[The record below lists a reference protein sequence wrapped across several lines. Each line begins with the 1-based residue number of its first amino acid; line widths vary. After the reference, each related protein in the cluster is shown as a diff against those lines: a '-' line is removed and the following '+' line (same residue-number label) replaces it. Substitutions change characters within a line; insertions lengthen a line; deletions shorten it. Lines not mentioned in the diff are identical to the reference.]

1 MITDMERIGDQ
12 AEDIAEI
19 IGFLNGRSGEECA
32 FVAIWPG
39 PPSPW

>member
-19 IGFLNGRSGEECA
+19 ISFLDGRPAEMMTL
-32 FVAIWPG
+32 
-39 PPSPW
+39 

>member
-19 IGFLNGRSGEECA
+19 AATAKMLKKSKAYSTYGGGNY
-32 FVAIWPG
+32 
-39 PPSPW
+39 